1 MVRWGVVGSAP
12 IGSPCDYFPSDTYGN
27 YGFNLACGDTVQL
40 PTICFSSCENCYQTI
55 NGCTNILACNYN
67 SSANVDDNSCTY
79 ADNNADCDGNC
90 LTGFTSVDG
99 FLCIYSKWLYRCYS
113 NKL

>member
-1 MVRWGVVGSAP
+1 MLLHILVKRFLVRWGVGSAL
-12 IGSPCDYFPSDTYGN
+12 IGSPCDYFCRYGN

-67 SSANVDDNSCTY
+67 SSANVDDKSCTY

-90 LTGFTSVDG
+90 LTGFTQLMGLVY
-99 FLCIYSKWLYRCYS
+99 L
-113 NKL
+113 